1 MLLFRVNTVSL
12 FFFLFFLFLYSPRI
26 SFIQIPGGTSD
37 FRLDV
42 LFLFF
47 LFTFMAINFL
57 RSLKKDFLN
66 VYKVIIF
73 LIIFYLLIIFIFRGN
88 PLYAVFQIMWY
99 ASIVYIFYFAKKIFE
114 ENREEDLY
122 KYLRFFIFFNTSTH
136 LYGVLAEIYGLPIY
150 DLGQVFPK
158 YGIFNLPY
166 AFALIVS
173 TFFLLVM
180 AGIVRVSKIEL
191 LFLVLSIIY
200 SESRVSFGAFI
211 ISSFIVASWY
221 VRTLYLVSF
230 PLIFIYIL
238 TLIDLKALSILTSD
252 LQTLISDPSLNVR
265 LQNYFR
271 YIEWLDVSKLLFG
284 GGPLSY
290 MSFSIQYEK
299 PGPLDVLYLRL
310 LSDFGIVASLFFL
323 FYLASSF
330 VRNIKIFFQK
340 RSAPM
345 AIIIFFIM
353 YSFFNEG
360 LLVIKS
366 GHLAMLIFAISF
378 WNFKYKKGNL

>member
-1 MLLFRVNTVSL
+1 MLLFRINTVSL

-26 SFIQIPGGTSD
+26 TFIQIPGGTSD

-47 LFTFMAINFL
+47 LFAFMAINFL
-57 RSLKKDFLN
+57 RSLEKDFLN

-73 LIIFYLLIIFIFRGN
+73 LIISYLLIIFIFRGN
-88 PLYAVFQIMWY
+88 PFYAVFQIIWY
-99 ASIVYIFYFAKKIFE
+99 GSIVYIFYFAKKIFE
-114 ENREEDLY
+114 ENRQEDLY
-122 KYLRFFIFFNTSTH
+122 KYLRLFIFFNTSTH

-150 DLGQVFPK
+150 DFAQVFPK

-180 AGIVRVSKIEL
+180 AGIIRVSKIEL
-191 LFLVLSIIY
+191 LFLILSIIY

-211 ISSFIVASWY
+211 VSSFIVASWN
-221 VRTLYLVSF
+221 VRTLYLISF

-271 YIEWLDVSKLLFG
+271 YLEWLDVSKLLFG

-330 VRNIKIFFQK
+330 IRNIKIFFQK

>member
-1 MLLFRVNTVSL
+1 MLLFRINTVSL

-47 LFTFMAINFL
+47 LFAFMAINFL
-57 RSLKKDFLN
+57 RSLEKDFLN

-73 LIIFYLLIIFIFRGN
+73 LIISYLLIIFIFRGN
-88 PLYAVFQIMWY
+88 PFYAVFQIIWY

-114 ENREEDLY
+114 ENRQEDLY
-122 KYLRFFIFFNTSTH
+122 KYLRLFIFFNTSTH

-150 DLGQVFPK
+150 DFAQVFPK

-180 AGIVRVSKIEL
+180 AGIIRVSKIEL
-191 LFLVLSIIY
+191 LFLILSIIY

-211 ISSFIVASWY
+211 VSSFIVASWN
-221 VRTLYLVSF
+221 VRTLYLISF

-271 YIEWLDVSKLLFG
+271 YLEWLDVSKLLFG

-330 VRNIKIFFQK
+330 IRNIKIFFQK

>member
-1 MLLFRVNTVSL
+1 MLLSRVNTVSL

-42 LFLFF
+42 LILFF
-47 LFTFMAINFL
+47 LFSFMAINFL
-57 RSLKKDFLN
+57 RSLEKDFLN

-73 LIIFYLLIIFIFRGN
+73 LIISYLLIIFIFRGN
-88 PLYAVFQIMWY
+88 PFYAVFQIIWY
-99 ASIVYIFYFAKKIFE
+99 SSIVYIFYFAKKIFE
-114 ENREEDLY
+114 ENRQEDLY
-122 KYLRFFIFFNTSTH
+122 KYLRLFIFFNTTTH

-150 DLGQVFPK
+150 DFAQVFPK

-180 AGIVRVSKIEL
+180 AGIIRGSKIEL
-191 LFLVLSIIY
+191 LFLILAIIY

-238 TLIDLKALSILTSD
+238 TFIDLKALSILTSD

-271 YIEWLDVSKLLFG
+271 YLEWLDVSKLLFG

-323 FYLASSF
+323 SYLAASF
-330 VRNIKIFFQK
+330 LRNIKIFFQK

-345 AIIIFFIM
+345 AIVIFFIM